1 MLSLERC
8 REILGEEAPAD
19 ERQLEKAR
27 DDAYR
32 FARLLL
38 EIYREEKAKR
48 RETELA
54 QDPEI

>member
-8 REILGEEAPAD
+8 REILGEEAPDD

-38 EIYREEKAKR
+38 ELYREEKAKR
-48 RETELA
+48 REAELA
-54 QDPEI
+54 EHSEI

>member
-32 FARLLL
+32 LARLLL

-48 RETELA
+48 REAELA
-54 QDPEI
+54 EDPEI

>member
-48 RETELA
+48 REAELA
-54 QDPEI
+54 EDPET

>member
-48 RETELA
+48 REAELA
-54 QDPEI
+54 EDPEI

>member
-8 REILGEEAPAD
+8 REILGDDAPAD

-32 FARLLL
+32 LARLLL

-48 RETELA
+48 REAELA
-54 QDPEI
+54 EDPVI

>member
-8 REILGEEAPAD
+8 REILGEDAPAD

-48 RETELA
+48 REAELA
-54 QDPEI
+54 EDLEI

>member
-48 RETELA
+48 REAELA
-54 QDPEI
+54 EDFEI

>member
-8 REILGEEAPAD
+8 REILGEDAPAD

-32 FARLLL
+32 LARLLL
-38 EIYREEKAKR
+38 ELYREEKAKR
-48 RETELA
+48 REAELA
-54 QDPEI
+54 ELPEI

>member
-27 DDAYR
+27 DDGYR

-48 RETELA
+48 REAELA
-54 QDPEI
+54 EDPEI

>member
-48 RETELA
+48 REAELA
-54 QDPEI
+54 EDSEI